1 MSIWHACVADK
12 ILDTSME
19 GVHIYDVRT
28 RHTNADLADAVN
40 VDDLKQSAVVLAMM
54 VWHAA
59 MRDEPIPRRRP

>member
-1 MSIWHACVADK
+1 MPALPTRYWTRRWKAS
-12 ILDTSME
+12 TFTT
-19 GVHIYDVRT
+19 VRT